1 MSIQPSTAAVPPS
14 STPAPSASGVLPQAA
29 ASTSAL
35 VPTSSQPL
43 AQGAPRVPRAVFTLE
58 QTTDAIV
65 DLSHGLAELR
75 LTMNTMLQLFN
86 TSPPQFG
93 APQLQYGAPP
103 LQPLLPPP
111 PPSVALQH
119 AQPASYSYGM
129 PSDVG
134 LSTASSPALSSV
146 PIHQL
151 RFPPSPSPIPPWA
164 LNSSGP
170 VYTSVPPRSHVPDHG
185 ASRVSGTLYGGTD
198 GLLLPG
204 SSMAPSPP
212 SYHAPGYG
220 EGTPKSAQGN
230 GPPKFHKIEFTMYDG
245 SVDPLNWLTHCEQ
258 FFRGQL
264 TPASQRT

>member
-35 VPTSSQPL
+35 VPTSSQLL
-43 AQGAPRVPRAVFTLE
+43 AQGAPRVPRAVFTPE

-86 TSPPQFG
+86 TSPPQYG

-103 LQPLLPPP
+103 HQPLLPQP
-111 PPSVALQH
+111 PPSVAFQQS
-119 AQPASYSYGM
+119 APVSYPYGM
-129 PSDVG
+129 PSDAG
-134 LSTASSPALSSV
+134 LSTAPSPTSSSV

-151 RFPPSPSPIPPWA
+151 RFPPSPSQIPPWA

-170 VYTSVPPRSHVPDHG
+170 VYTSVPPGHTCLIMAHR
-185 ASRVSGTLYGGTD
+185 RCR
-198 GLLLPG
+198 
-204 SSMAPSPP
+204 APSTAARTASSSLAAAWRPRLHP
-212 SYHAPGYG
+212 TTS
-220 EGTPKSAQGN
+220 
-230 GPPKFHKIEFTMYDG
+230 
-245 SVDPLNWLTHCEQ
+245 
-258 FFRGQL
+258 
-264 TPASQRT
+264 PATGGCP